1 MNQTLRMALLLA
13 VVVYFLLLLYL
24 LKKRTLN
31 IKYSL
36 LWLFSGILML
46 LLAVCP
52 QILSWFARVVGIS
65 APVNALFALVLF
77 CVLCIVMSLTA
88 IVSKLNE
95 RVKRLTQTCALL
107 EKRLRDRE
115 EIKTEK

>member
-1 MNQTLRMALLLA
+1 MNHTLRITLLLA

-36 LWLFSGILML
+36 LWLFSGLLML
-46 LLAVCP
+46 LLAIYP
-52 QILSWFARVVGIS
+52 QILNWFAKAVGIS
-65 APVNALFALVLF
+65 APVNALFMVVLF
-77 CVLCIVMSLTA
+77 CVICIVVSLTA

-95 RVKRLTQTCALL
+95 RVKCLTQICALL
-107 EKRLRDRE
+107 EKRLRDGE
-115 EIKTEK
+115 EAKTKR

>member
-1 MNQTLRMALLLA
+1 MNQTLRIALLLA
-13 VVVYFLLLLYL
+13 VVAYFLLLIYL

-46 LLAVCP
+46 LLAACP
-52 QILSWFARVVGIS
+52 QILSWFAKAVGIS
-65 APVNALFALVLF
+65 TPVNALFAVALF
-77 CVLCIVMSLTA
+77 CVICIVMSLTA

-95 RVKRLTQTCALL
+95 RVKRLTQAYALL
-107 EKRLRDRE
+107 EKRLQDRE
-115 EIKTEK
+115 ET